1 MKTKTMK
8 KVGAVMLVAAVT
20 TANLNVSTITAS
32 AATVKAK
39 SMTLNV
45 KNKMTM
51 YVGASDTIKVKAVS
65 PKKANKAASFKS
77 SNAKVVKITAKGK
90 ITALKAGK
98 ATITVTSK
106 SNKKLTKKVTVTV
119 KELVKNAENN
129 SVYVNLTEKKYK
141 LNAAVKASNL
151 SFKSSNNKVATVD
164 GKGVIAPKK
173 AGTAKITVTGKKGNV
188 KGAKQVITVYVSKKA
203 VKSVKLNTTKKTIKV
218 GGKFTLKATVSPK
231 DACKKVSF

>member
-151 SFKSSNNKVATVD
+151 SFKSSNNKVATD
-164 GKGVIAPKK
+164 R
-173 AGTAKITVTGKKGNV
+173 
-188 KGAKQVITVYVSKKA
+188 
-203 VKSVKLNTTKKTIKV
+203 KSVV
-218 GGKFTLKATVSPK
+218 
-231 DACKKVSF
+231 